1 MTKKRCVVL
10 PGLILLLSAILFTG
24 CGGTAVAKTG
34 DTVKVHYTGT
44 LDDGTIFDTSVSDE
58 PLEFTIGQDPIIPG
72 FEQAIIGM
80 KVGESKTVDIPADEA
95 YGQPSDDL
103 ITEFNRFELPED
115 IDPVVGMRLEMT
127 GQDGSSIIALVT
139 QVTETTVTLDANFPL
154 AGEDLTFEIELVS
167 IQ

>member
-1 MTKKRCVVL
+1 MTKKRYVVL

-24 CGGTAVAKTG
+24 CGGAAIAKTG

-44 LDDGTIFDTSVSDE
+44 LDDGTVFDTSVGKE
-58 PLEFTIGQDPIIPG
+58 PLEFTLGQGLVIPG

-80 KVGESKTVDIPADEA
+80 KIGESKTVNIPADEA
-95 YGQPSDDL
+95 YGQPSDDM

-115 IDPVVGMRLEMT
+115 IDPVVGMRLQMT
-127 GQDGSSIIALVT
+127 GPDGSSIIAIIT
-139 QVTETTVTLDANFPL
+139 QVTEATVTLDANYPL
-154 AGEDLTFEIELVS
+154 AGEDLTFEIELVA